1 MTQVVDPPALLTLQS
16 KTNGAHVVPGA
27 PRIPAPLP
35 GAMRLFHALG
45 HAVLAEVSLKTGHR
59 VDILTLDP
67 SGAITIVEVK
77 SGLPDF
83 RSDNKWRVYL
93 EWCDRFYFAV
103 GPEFPRDVLP
113 ADTGLI
119 ISDRHDGLI
128 LRESVCS
135 PVAPARRKRLTLRF
149 AHLAA
154 SRLMG
159 CSMLGHGMVPM
170 EF

>member
-1 MTQVVDPPALLTLQS
+1 MTQVFDLPAPLRLQPE
-16 KTNGAHVVPGA
+16 TIHADIVPGA
-27 PRIPAPLP
+27 ARIPAPLP
-35 GAMRLFHALG
+35 GAIRLCHALG
-45 HAVLAEVSLKTGHR
+45 HAVLAEVPLRTGRR
-59 VDILTLDP
+59 VDILTLD
-67 SGAITIVEVK
+67 SNGAITIVEVK

-83 RSDNKWRVYL
+83 RSDNKWREYL

-103 GPEFPRDVLP
+103 GPDFPRDVLP

-135 PVAPARRKRLTLRF
+135 TVAPARRKRLTLRF

-154 SRLMG
+154 GRLMG
-159 CSMLGHGMVPM
+159 GGTLGHCGLPM